1 MNTNDP
7 IEDLFRSRSNE
18 TVGEKPRDLVWKRI
32 ESGLQNEEKKKKPIR
47 EFVSS
52 VWFSAAVF
60 ALIAIP
66 YFVLFIENINT
77 ENREN
82 SLEIVKTNVPVI
94 EQSPAEQEEIVVL
107 ESKDKDLE
115 KPLEIVKNDKVT
127 KEPVYKVIEGHSADA
142 IADEGYFPQLS
153 KASAPNAPVTL
164 SAPQAMEARSKVLD
178 SIEKEGQYA
187 KANNQN
193 LGSIKD
199 SVISDKLAGKASGVV
214 VANGVS
220 RQNAKLKDTSDVM
233 KMTVVAEERTAN
245 TSLETASV
253 MEVSPKKSVIDKS
266 AIVYK
271 PLKFTVKS
279 DILRTNFKLQKK
291 SKNKISFES
300 TTNNL
305 VITFEKVNDKIV
317 LTTNEPK
324 VDATLLGV
332 LEKNKKEIFTYYSK

>member
-18 TVGEKPRDLVWKRI
+18 TVGEKPSDLVWKRI

-127 KEPVYKVIEGHSADA
+127 KEPVYKVIEGHSAGTID
-142 IADEGYFPQLS
+142 DEGYFPQLS
-153 KASAPNAPVTL
+153 KASAPNAPVAL
-164 SAPQAMEARSKVLD
+164 SAPQAMEVRSKVLD
-178 SIEKEGQYA
+178 SIEKESQYA
-187 KANNQN
+187 KANSQN
-193 LGSIKD
+193 FGSIKD

-233 KMTVVAEERTAN
+233 KMTVVAEERAAN

-291 SKNKISFES
+291 LKNKISFES

-332 LEKNKKEIFTYYSK
+332 LEKNKKEIFKYYNK

>member
-7 IEDLFRSRSNE
+7 IEDLFRSRRNE

-82 SLEIVKTNVPVI
+82 SLEIVKTNAPVI
-94 EQSPAEQEEIVVL
+94 EQSPTEQEEIVIL

-127 KEPVYKVIEGHSADA
+127 KEPVYKVMEGHSAGA
-142 IADEGYFPQLS
+142 ITDEGYFPQLS

-187 KANNQN
+187 KASSQN
-193 LGSIKD
+193 FGYTKD
-199 SVISDKLAGKASGVV
+199 SVISDKLAGKTYGVV

-233 KMTVVAEERTAN
+233 KMKVVAEERTAN
-245 TSLETASV
+245 ASLETASV
-253 MEVSPKKSVIDKS
+253 VEVSPKKSEIDKS

-291 SKNKISFES
+291 LKNKISFES

-332 LEKNKKEIFTYYSK
+332 LEKNKKEIFKYYNK

>member
-164 SAPQAMEARSKVLD
+164 SAPQAMEVRSKVLD

-187 KANNQN
+187 KANSQN
-193 LGSIKD
+193 LGYLKD
-199 SVISDKLAGKASGVV
+199 SAISDKLAGKASGVV
-214 VANGVS
+214 IRGVS
-220 RQNAKLKDTSDVM
+220 KMKDTSDVM
-233 KMTVVAEERTAN
+233 KMTVVAEERAAN
-245 TSLETASV
+245 TSLETASM

-291 SKNKISFES
+291 SKDKISFES

-305 VITFEKVNDKIV
+305 VITFEKINDKIV

-332 LEKNKKEIFTYYSK
+332 LEKNKKEIFTYYQSK